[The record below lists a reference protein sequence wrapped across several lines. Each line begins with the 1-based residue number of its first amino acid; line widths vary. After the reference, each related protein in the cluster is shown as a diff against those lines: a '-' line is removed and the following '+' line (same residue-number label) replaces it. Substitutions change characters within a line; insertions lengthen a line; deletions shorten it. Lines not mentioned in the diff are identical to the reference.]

1 MSNNRLPNGAQN
13 GTEDV
18 LDGYESNEIA
28 KYDEMYDYSSDEPQD
43 GSESRSRGQAI
54 LERTDEL
61 LNGRTQ
67 LDYKIYGLSRKKK
80 IIAFA
85 GTCLALAA
93 IFILFLYIAL

>member
-1 MSNNRLPNGAQN
+1 MPNNKLPNGAQN
-13 GTEDV
+13 SPENA
-18 LDGYESNEIA
+18 LNGYENDEASE
-28 KYDEMYDYSSDEPQD
+28 YDEMYDYSSDELQD